1 MWRALIHLLDEASQD
16 PADTHGWT
24 AEERALAR
32 EAVAWYRQ
40 QLGPSAIAAYQG
52 ERRRLGT
59 LSARRRAGELL
70 RARRSARR

>member
-1 MWRALIHLLDEASQD
+1 MWRALIQLLDEASQD

-24 AEERALAR
+24 DEERALAR
-32 EAVAWYRQ
+32 DAVAWYRAHSV
-40 QLGPSAIAAYQG
+40 PSAVAAYQG

-59 LSARRRAGELL
+59 LSARRRTGELL

>member
-52 ERRRLGT
+52 E
-59 LSARRRAGELL
+59 
-70 RARRSARR
+70 